1 LERLNRS
8 PCGSIGAAQAGV
20 GAAQAGV
27 GVGADAVAGGG
38 EEFESVA
45 GDGPNFGAVS
55 YRVSE
60 VWQKQS
66 KDWPTWTV
74 RTQFEGLTLLGI
86 VETATIILADL
97 ALMEQSGC

>member
-1 LERLNRS
+1 M
-8 PCGSIGAAQAGV
+8 PG
-20 GAAQAGV
+20 
-27 GVGADAVAGGG
+27 
-38 EEFESVA
+38 
-45 GDGPNFGAVS
+45 
-55 YRVSE
+55 VSE

-86 VETATIILADL
+86 VETATIILADV